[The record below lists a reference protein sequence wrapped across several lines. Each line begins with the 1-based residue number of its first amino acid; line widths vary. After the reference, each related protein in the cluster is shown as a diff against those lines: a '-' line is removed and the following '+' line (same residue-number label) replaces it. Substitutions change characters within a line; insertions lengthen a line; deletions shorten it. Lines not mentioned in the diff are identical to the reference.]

1 MDCLRQAHTTGIATT
16 TLHDMVMQPLRAS
29 ARLLSSTVARHAAGT
44 HVYVPPTE
52 PSPRYFVI
60 ATFLG
65 GMAAMVYGGLHFLAT
80 LPPPPPTTAQRITAL
95 EARIAVI
102 DGKLDNVLR
111 LRQPGELVI
120 DHQAPMHPQGSG
132 EP

>member
-80 LPPPPPTTAQRITAL
+80 VCQWSNWIQPLAYLPSRVTEATKTTCAI
-95 EARIAVI
+95 
-102 DGKLDNVLR
+102 KL
-111 LRQPGELVI
+111 
-120 DHQAPMHPQGSG
+120 SG
-132 EP
+132 